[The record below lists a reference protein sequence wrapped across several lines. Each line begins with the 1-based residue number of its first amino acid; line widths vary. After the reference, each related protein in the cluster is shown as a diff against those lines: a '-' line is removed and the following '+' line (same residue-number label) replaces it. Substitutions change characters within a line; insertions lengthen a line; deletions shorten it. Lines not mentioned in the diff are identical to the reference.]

1 MENPYPVLFLAMHT
15 NSRDSTDLRL
25 ENSDKPC
32 DTGTPVT
39 ALGRE
44 FPQVD
49 FSELDGVYPDKST
62 PAGAK
67 YAFERKALL
76 ARGQSALKALYDRPE
91 KVIIVVSHSAFMRM
105 CVTGSW
111 FYNSDYR
118 IFDFVE
124 RVEGNLDGE
133 YKLKEADETREKG
146 GGLGLSF
153 KHTVVLG
160 SELADE
166 EPSG

>member
-1 MENPYPVLFLAMHT
+1 MLSSFP
-15 NSRDSTDLRL
+15 

-39 ALGRE
+39 ALGAE
-44 FPQVD
+44 FPIVD
-49 FSELDGVYPDKST
+49 FTSLDVVYPDKST

-67 YAFERKALL
+67 YAFNKRALL

-91 KVIIVVSHSAFMRM
+91 KVIIVVSHSAFLRM

-118 IFDFVE
+118 IFEFE
-124 RVEGNLDGE
+124 PLVEGNLDGE
-133 YKLKEADETREKG
+133 YKLREADETREKG
-146 GGLGLSF
+146 GGMGLSF
-153 KHTVVLG
+153 KRTTVIG
-160 SELADE
+160 SELTDE
-166 EPSG
+166 EHSK